1 MQQLDKDEPED
12 MEAVEVATYDPSK
25 FKKFQPDSLAVDE
38 ARRAFLEA
46 SSKVIKYQCVFLLFY
61 LAFGNFSYMDM
72 CTVFCTEH
80 VYVYRISIGSVVHIW
95 KTPNGHLDCVI
106 IACS

>member
-12 MEAVEVATYDPSK
+12 KEAVEVATYDPSK

-72 CTVFCTEH
+72 CTVFHTVFPLEVLYLEH
-80 VYVYRISIGSVVHIW
+80 SQLAFGLCHHCLQLRIY
-95 KTPNGHLDCVI
+95 
-106 IACS
+106 